1 MKSERWICATDEKV
15 GIILVSSLR
24 GSLVSTKGP
33 KKTPGRETGI
43 ETLERVSTKKPRK
56 FQVVMHNDD
65 YTTQEFVVHILQAYF
80 RKDPTEASHLMIKV
94 HTTGQ
99 AIVGCYTRDVAETK
113 VEVVTGYARDNGMP
127 LMITSEPE
135 P

>member
-1 MKSERWICATDEKV
+1 
-15 GIILVSSLR
+15 
-24 GSLVSTKGP
+24 VSTKKP
-33 KKTPGRETGI
+33 KRKPGSDTGI
-43 ETLERVSTKKPRK
+43 EILERVSTKKPRK
-56 FQVVMHNDD
+56 FQVLMHNDD
-65 YTTQEFVVHILQAYF
+65 YTTQEFVVHILQVYF
-80 RKDPTEASHLMIKV
+80 RKDPTEASHIMIKV

-113 VEVVTGYARDNGMP
+113 VELVTGYARDNGMP

>member
-1 MKSERWICATDEKV
+1 M
-15 GIILVSSLR
+15 
-24 GSLVSTKGP
+24 STKKP
-33 KKTPGRETGI
+33 SRKPGRETGI

-80 RKDPTEASHLMIKV
+80 RKDPTEASQLMIKV

-127 LMITSEPE
+127 LKITSEPE